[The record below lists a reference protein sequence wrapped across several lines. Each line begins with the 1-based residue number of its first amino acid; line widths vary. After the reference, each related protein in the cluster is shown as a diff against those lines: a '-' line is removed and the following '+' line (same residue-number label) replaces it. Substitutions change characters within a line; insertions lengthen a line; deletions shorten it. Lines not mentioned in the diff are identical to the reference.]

1 MDHLSQAAINNQS
14 LDSANSTGNLPQDS
28 NRGNIPGAR
37 SSLPFP
43 QNVKSISGAIL
54 CIDDEPKGL
63 AVRKIL
69 LESQGYEVLTATS
82 GREGLAL
89 FGRHRIPAVVLDYAM
104 PEMNGAQ
111 VAAALKRLN
120 PAVKILLFSAYVNLP
135 EEELRWVDAYA
146 VKGDHPQA
154 FFTAVQQLLSC

>member
-28 NRGNIPGAR
+28 NRGNIPGVR

-43 QNVKSISGAIL
+43 QNVKSRSGAIL